1 MSLSMKQNHMRG
13 PASGAHLL
21 DRGLGEEARGLCVIA
36 FSTAVLY
43 KQGWFTR
50 GTHKVGVGFSF

>member
-1 MSLSMKQNHMRG
+1 MRG

-50 GTHKVGVGFSF
+50 GTHKVGAGFSF